1 MMRPVVVF
9 TIALA
14 LACVAPNAAVTRPN
28 PTPVLV
34 ELFTSEGCS
43 SCPPADALLRTLA
56 DTQPIAGAAIIA
68 LGQHVDYWDRLGWK
82 DRFSSAALTARQQQY
97 GRSFNIDAIYTPQM
111 VVDGREEFVG
121 SDAGRA
127 HRAIGKA
134 LSVPHAVL
142 SIALELTAPDRVA
155 VTVTTLDVPDL
166 SRGDHAETVIAVTE
180 DHLRSDVRSGENRG
194 RLLTHAAVVRELRVI
209 RGTAMV
215 PEPSAR
221 SEVTIAPDWQREQ
234 LNVVAFIQERS
245 SRRVLGAAA
254 VPLPS
259 ARR

>member
-1 MMRPVVVF
+1 VPLWRILAAG
-9 TIALA
+9 TLA
-14 LACVAPNAAVTRPN
+14 LGLGSAVTASN

-56 DTQPIAGAAIIA
+56 DTQPVAGAEIIA
-68 LGQHVDYWDRLGWK
+68 LSQHVDYWDQLGWK
-82 DRFSSAALTARQQQY
+82 DRFSSAALTSRQQQY
-97 GRSFNIDAIYTPQM
+97 GRAFNIDSIYTPQM

-121 SDAGRA
+121 SDASRA
-127 HRAIGKA
+127 RRAIGKA

-142 SIALELTAPDRVA
+142 SIALELTGPDRVA
-155 VTVTTLDVPDL
+155 VTVSARDLPDV
-166 SRGDHAETVIAVTE
+166 SRGDHMDTVVAVTE
-180 DHLRSDVRSGENRG
+180 DRLRSEVRRGENKG
-194 RLLTHAAVVRELRVI
+194 RLLTHTAVVRELRVL
-209 RGTAMV
+209 RGTATP
-215 PEPSAR
+215 PEPPAR
-221 SEVTIAPDWQREQ
+221 SEVIIAPDWQREHVR
-234 LNVVAFIQERS
+234 VVAFIQERA